1 MLLVETGKSGG
12 GTGTGLADECIL
24 RHVGTD
30 LPTVGPFR
38 PRSSHSSIRKNQ
50 HIQKYFQMPT
60 ALLPKSLNLAHPGA
74 PQPPLW
80 AELSIGSAVA
90 QVPH

>member
-1 MLLVETGKSGG
+1 MFLIETGKSGG
-12 GTGTGLADECIL
+12 GTGSGLADECIL
-24 RHVGTD
+24 RHVGAD

-60 ALLPKSLNLAHPGA
+60 ALLPKSNP
-74 PQPPLW
+74 
-80 AELSIGSAVA
+80 
-90 QVPH
+90 